1 MAPDPPPAP
10 DAGFTRLCVKNVPK
24 HVDERRLK
32 EHFGQ
37 RGMVTDAKL
46 LRTKSG
52 ESRKIAFVGYRTE
65 AEARAARAFFNQTFL
80 DTSRLVVEAAM
91 PRGASTLTRP
101 WSKYS
106 EGSSRFD
113 NDGSSGS
120 SKRQMDGEQQDGEED
135 AGDDATAAAAKAKK
149 QRRVSKDE
157 FLATMMP
164 RSQTK
169 FWGNDEVGVVPE
181 VPVKMT
187 KQQQQQQQ
195 QQGQQRIK
203 AKKGEGG
210 EKGSSTRNAAGGEGH
225 ESEEEESDEEEVK
238 EEEEE
243 EEEEVSAPPA
253 TPATGLSDLDYLRSK
268 VKKGLEQEVEGG
280 NSNSSSSSNGL
291 KPTEKKDEEAE
302 DESDDE
308 ESSEEE
314 EEEDEVEGDEDDAA
328 ASPSPMEQ
336 DGNDDADNS
345 KPPSH
350 PRERELPNIE
360 ETGRLFLRNFPFSTT
375 EEDLL
380 ELLTPHGAVAE
391 VHLPLDDTKRPKG
404 FAFASFLLPEDAARA
419 LAALDGQAFQGRLL
433 HVLPAKDPPKDPL
446 AELDPSQAR
455 TYKEKKEI
463 ERRQKAGD
471 ERGWNASYLRSETV
485 VEAVA
490 DRLQLEKGQVLDR
503 EGGGMAVKL
512 ALGETFL
519 LAENREFFKKEGV
532 DLTVLESAAAQQ
544 ARRKQLQAAKGG
556 AGAAVAAAVLRSK
569 TTLLVKNLPY
579 STTQE
584 ELTQL
589 FGRFGQLGKV
599 VLPPSRALA
608 LVDFLEAADAKRAF
622 KGLAYKRFQHVP
634 LYLEWAPMHTFVRGS
649 SGGRSSS
656 SSSSSD
662 KAAAGATTTK
672 AVVAASASVV
682 VAQPQKVIKEVAAV
696 VVEEEEGVEE
706 EGPEG
711 SFTLFVKNLNFAT
724 TEEKLLVYFES
735 KTQGVRTVAIPKKT
749 APVSAAGKEK
759 DKSSS
764 SNSGVLSMGYG
775 FVEYSSV
782 AQAKAALKAMEG
794 TLLEGH
800 RLQCK
805 LSDKHLTARPFSAA
819 NNNKQKRTKLVV
831 RNVAFQATP
840 KELKELFGSFGKVK
854 TVRLPKKFDGSH
866 RGFAFVEFLT
876 AQEAGNAF
884 VALGSTHLYGKR
896 LVLEWAEDKED
907 IETLRE
913 KASKDARK
921 GAASALSNEGGGG
934 GGKKKGG
941 SAFDEGFD

>member
-1 MAPDPPPAP
+1 MAPDPPAAAP

-32 EHFGQ
+32 VHFGQ
-37 RGMVTDAKL
+37 QGMVTDAKL
-46 LRTKSG
+46 LRTKRG
-52 ESRKIAFVGYRTE
+52 ESRKMAFVGFRTE
-65 AEARAARAFFNQTFL
+65 TEARAALEYFNQTFL

-91 PRGASTLTRP
+91 PRGANTLPRP

-106 EGSSRFD
+106 EGSSRFG
-113 NDGSSGS
+113 NNGSGS
-120 SKRQMDGEQQDGEED
+120 SSSSSSKRRMADEAEIGEED
-135 AGDDATAAAAKAKK
+135 DEDNVTVVAAKVKK

-169 FWGNDEVGVVPE
+169 FWGNDELLVVPE
-181 VPVKMT
+181 AHVKMSEQ
-187 KQQQQQQQ
+187 KNQER
-195 QQGQQRIK
+195 QGQQRLK
-203 AKKGEGG
+203 VMKGKNG
-210 EKGSSTRNAAGGEGH
+210 ERSSKRNPAGEEELSDDGH
-225 ESEEEESDEEEVK
+225 QSEEDREEESEEEEDGEEEVDN
-238 EEEEE
+238 EEY
-243 EEEEVSAPPA
+243 APLTLP
-253 TPATGLSDLDYLRSK
+253 TPIAGISDLDYLRSK
-268 VKKGLEQEVEGG
+268 VKKGLEQEMGG
-280 NSNSSSSSNGL
+280 GTSTGSRSSSGETTKKKEEEDVEEKIYEDGSSKNG
-291 KPTEKKDEEAE
+291 KHK
-302 DESDDE
+302 
-308 ESSEEE
+308 EEE
-314 EEEDEVEGDEDDAA
+314 EEESAGPSGLEEHDDDKE
-328 ASPSPMEQ
+328 SH
-336 DGNDDADNS
+336 NT
-345 KPPSH
+345 KPLSQPQ
-350 PRERELPNIE
+350 ELPNVE
-360 ETGRLFLRNFPFSTT
+360 ETGRLFLRNLPFSTT
-375 EEDLL
+375 EEDLM
-380 ELLTPHGAVAE
+380 ELLTHHGQVAE

-419 LAALDGQAFQGRLL
+419 LAAVDGQAFQGRLL
-433 HVLPAKDPPKDPL
+433 HVLPAKEPPKDPL
-446 AELDPSQAR
+446 AELDPMQAR

-503 EGGGMAVKL
+503 DGGEMAVKL

-519 LAENREFFKKEGV
+519 LAENREFFKNEGV

-544 ARRKQLQAAKGG
+544 ARRKQQQAAKGNG
-556 AGAAVAAAVLRSK
+556 GAVATVSRSK

-589 FGRFGQLGKV
+589 FGRFGQLGRV
-599 VLPPSRALA
+599 ILPPSRTIA
-608 LVDFLEAADAKRAF
+608 LVDFLEAADAKKAF

-634 LYLEWAPMHTFVRGS
+634 LYLEWAPMHTFKAGGS
-649 SGGRSSS
+649 RN
-656 SSSSSD
+656 SD
-662 KAAAGATTTK
+662 VEVGKEVTAD
-672 AVVAASASVV
+672 VAAPVETT
-682 VAQPQKVIKEVAAV
+682 QPQKVKKIALVEVV
-696 VVEEEEGVEE
+696 EKKVEEEE
-706 EGPEG
+706 PDG

-724 TEEKLLVYFES
+724 TEEKLLAYFKS
-735 KTQGVRTVAIPKKT
+735 KTQGVRTVAIPKKS

-759 DKSSS
+759 EKCSSS
-764 SNSGVLSMGYG
+764 SSAVLSMGYG
-775 FVEYSSV
+775 FVEYRSV
-782 AQAKAALKAMEG
+782 AEAKAALREMEG
-794 TLLEGH
+794 AMLDGH

-805 LSDKHLTARPFSAA
+805 LSDKRLTARPLTAA
-819 NNNKQKRTKLVV
+819 KNKQKRTKLVV
-831 RNVAFQATP
+831 RNVAFQATS

-884 VALGSTHLYGKR
+884 VALSSTHLYGKR

-934 GGKKKGG
+934 GAGEGKKKWE